1 MALAPLKSLQPGVV
15 TPAAAQRSPSVT
27 QPAVFTSAA
36 PQTQIDALQAEEYA
50 VAFALPA
57 TSRDY
62 VALVAAWMDEVEAS
76 APPPSTLAFSIHMR
90 RQAARLVELLGG

>member
-15 TPAAAQRSPSVT
+15 TPAKTQTQPSA
-27 QPAVFTSAA
+27 PAVFTSAA
-36 PQTQIDALQAEEYA
+36 PQSSASVAQPSVTPAAKDYA
-50 VAFALPA
+50 
-57 TSRDY
+57 
-62 VALVAAWMDEVEAS
+62 ALVAAWMDEVEAS

>member
-1 MALAPLKSLQPGVV
+1 MALVPLK
-15 TPAAAQRSPSVT
+15 PAPSAAEVKAASAV

-36 PQTQIDALQAEEYA
+36 PQSPTSVTQPSVTPAAKDYA
-50 VAFALPA
+50 
-57 TSRDY
+57 
-62 VALVAAWMDEVEAS
+62 ALVAAWMDEVEAS

>member
-15 TPAAAQRSPSVT
+15 TPAKTQTQPSA
-27 QPAVFTSAA
+27 PAVFTSAA
-36 PQTQIDALQAEEYA
+36 PQSPISAPQRQPSVAPVPKDYA
-50 VAFALPA
+50 
-57 TSRDY
+57 T
-62 VALVAAWMDEVEAS
+62 LVAEWMDEVEAS

>member
-1 MALAPLKSLQPGVV
+1 MALVPLK
-15 TPAAAQRSPSVT
+15 PAPSAASVA
-27 QPAVFTSAA
+27 PSAA

-57 TSRDY
+57 PSRDY
-62 VALVAAWMDEVEAS
+62 VALVAAWMDEVETS